1 MGVRC
6 MPSVVFV
13 MELNSIEYIRGCRRR
28 LHALTVAKGVVIENS
43 DILKYIWKF
52 DMPRWLL

>member
-1 MGVRC
+1 